1 MSEINHRGRKWDRVG
16 RLAARQ
22 HGVVSRNQLRELGVT
37 DASIDAAVATGR
49 LHPGFRGTFGVGHPP
64 SGHRAWT
71 LAGVL
76 ACGPG
81 AVASH
86 LSAAHLLG
94 LSDRR
99 PVSIELI
106 ARGESGRGID
116 GVRRHHVPCP
126 CGPEA
131 GHCDAI
137 PCTSP
142 SRTIVDLAGMLS
154 ERPLR
159 RLIERAAVH
168 GLLDLPAIERVL
180 LGGRRRGAPM
190 LRRIL
195 HDWRSTRPTRG
206 ASGRVDGNLRLW
218 SDLEARLLALIGSA
232 ALPTPLCNRPIDA
245 DGRRVVVDFLW
256 PEQRLV
262 VETDGKRFHDN
273 PVAFERDRLR
283 DRALQLGG
291 YRVVHFTY
299 RQVEEEPAAVL
310 TAIRRLLDAA
320 GG

>member
-1 MSEINHRGRKWDRVG
+1 
-16 RLAARQ
+16 
-22 HGVVSRNQLRELGVT
+22 
-37 DASIDAAVATGR
+37 
-49 LHPGFRGTFGVGHPP
+49 
-64 SGHRAWT
+64 
-71 LAGVL
+71 
-76 ACGPG
+76 
-81 AVASH
+81 
-86 LSAAHLLG
+86 
-94 LSDRR
+94 
-99 PVSIELI
+99 
-106 ARGESGRGID
+106 
-116 GVRRHHVPCP
+116 
-126 CGPEA
+126 
-131 GHCDAI
+131 
-137 PCTSP
+137 
-142 SRTIVDLAGMLS
+142 MLS

-168 GLLDLPAIERVL
+168 DLLDLPAIEQVL

-206 ASGRVDGNLRLW
+206 AGGRVNGNLRLW

-232 ALPTPLCNRPIDA
+232 ALPTPLCNRPTDA
-245 DGRRVVVDFLW
+245 DGKRVVVDFLW